1 MLRPLL
7 SDVPEQK
14 TRPAARFFQADRDSG
29 ANENT
34 EPHANSR
41 SLLVAPFDPRFAE
54 NGQQVVREAL
64 AVAQRRVG
72 HLLP

>member
-14 TRPAARFFQADRDSG
+14 TRPAARFSPADRESG
-29 ANENT
+29 ANEDT
-34 EPHANSR
+34 GLRAGLR

-54 NGQQVVREAL
+54 NSQHVVREAL